1 MSTEKDGTAAPTLRV
16 ADERLIEYEGVRGM
30 FKSMGQR
37 IRGGE
42 LGFLPVIVGLAIIWT
57 IFGSLNSA
65 FLSPTNLSNLLM
77 QSAGVGTIAL
87 GIVCV
92 LLVGNIDL
100 SVGSIS
106 GLSAAILASVFVKM
120 EYPVFVAV
128 LASVAAAILIGLLY
142 SFIHL
147 RFGVP
152 AFVITLA
159 GLLAFRGMKLWV
171 LGTQGSINLPYDSFL
186 VRLGQTLFIPT
197 TVSYIIIAIIAVSIL
212 LFGMEHARRRKASG
226 LSATPTTVLVLQAA
240 GLAVILF
247 AAAWYLNRG
256 RGIGWMF
263 AVFVAL
269 VVLMHY
275 ALKRTK
281 WGRAVY
287 AVGGNEEAARR
298 AGINVSGILTST
310 FVLGAVFAALGGIL
324 MAGRLAAASQSAG
337 NNLELSAIAA
347 AVIGGT
353 SLFGGRGRAFSALLG
368 VLVIQSVDNGL
379 ILLDLESSYRFMVTG
394 AVLLIAVIVDSA
406 ASKSRRS
413 HGRE

>member
-1 MSTEKDGTAAPTLRV
+1 MSDTTEITQRV
-16 ADERLIEYEGVRGM
+16 PDERLIEYQGVRGM
-30 FKSMGQR
+30 FKSMGER

-42 LGFLPVIVGLAIIWT
+42 LGFLPVVIGLAIIWT

-87 GIVCV
+87 GVVCV

-106 GLSAAILASVFVKM
+106 GLAAAILATVFVKM
-120 EYPVFVAV
+120 EMPVVFAI
-128 LASVAAAILIGLLY
+128 AAAVGAAMLIGVFY
-142 SFIHL
+142 SFIYL

-186 VRLGQTLFIPT
+186 VRLGQTLFIPKP
-197 TVSYIIIAIIAVSIL
+197 VSYVIIAVIAVGIL
-212 LFGMEHARRRKASG
+212 LFGLEHARRRKARG
-226 LSATPTTVLVLQAA
+226 LTSSATTVLVIQAV
-240 GLAVILF
+240 GLAVILG

-263 AVFVAL
+263 AVFVAF
-269 VVLMHY
+269 VVIMHY

-281 WGRAVY
+281 WGRSVY
-287 AVGGNEEAARR
+287 AVGGNQEAARR
-298 AGINVSGILTST
+298 AGINVSAIMTST
-310 FVLGAVFAALGGIL
+310 FVLGAMFAAIGGIM

-353 SLFGGRGRAFSALLG
+353 SLFGGRGKAFSALLG

-379 ILLDLESSYRFMVTG
+379 VLLDLQSSYRFMVTG

-406 ASKSRRS
+406 ASKSRKS
-413 HGRE
+413 NGRE

>member
-1 MSTEKDGTAAPTLRV
+1 MSDTTEITQRV
-16 ADERLIEYEGVRGM
+16 PDERLIEYQGVRGM
-30 FKSMGQR
+30 FKSMGER

-42 LGFLPVIVGLAIIWT
+42 LGFLPVVIGLAIIWT

-87 GIVCV
+87 GVVCV

-106 GLSAAILASVFVKM
+106 GLAAAILATVFVKM
-120 EYPVFVAV
+120 EMPVV
-128 LASVAAAILIGLLY
+128 LAIAAAVGAAMLIGVFY
-142 SFIHL
+142 SFIYL

-186 VRLGQTLFIPT
+186 VRLGQTLFIPKP
-197 TVSYIIIAIIAVSIL
+197 VSYVIIAVIAVGIL
-212 LFGMEHARRRKASG
+212 LFGLEHARRRKARG
-226 LSATPTTVLVLQAA
+226 LTSSATTVLVIQAV
-240 GLAVILF
+240 GLAVILG

-263 AVFVAL
+263 AVFVAF
-269 VVLMHY
+269 VVIMHY

-281 WGRAVY
+281 WGRSVY
-287 AVGGNEEAARR
+287 AVGGNQEAARR
-298 AGINVSGILTST
+298 AGINVSAIMTST
-310 FVLGAVFAALGGIL
+310 FVLGAMFAAIGGIM

-353 SLFGGRGRAFSALLG
+353 SLFGGRGKAFSALLG

-379 ILLDLESSYRFMVTG
+379 VLLDLQSSYRFMVTG

-406 ASKSRRS
+406 ASKSRKS
-413 HGRE
+413 NGRE

>member
-1 MSTEKDGTAAPTLRV
+1 MTEVDTSQKREVRA
-16 ADERLIEYEGVRGM
+16 ADERIIEYRGVRGQINRL
-30 FKSMGQR
+30 SER
-37 IRGGE
+37 VRGGE

-57 IFGSLNSA
+57 IFGLLNST

-87 GIVCV
+87 GLVCV

-100 SVGSIS
+100 SVGSVS
-106 GLSAAILASVFVKM
+106 GLSAAILATVFVEM
-120 EYPVFVAV
+120 NYPVVVAIA
-128 LASVAAAILIGLLY
+128 ASVAAAIVIGLLY

-171 LGTQGSINLPYDSFL
+171 LGTSGSINLPYDSFL
-186 VRLGQTLFIPT
+186 VRLGQTLFIPKAI
-197 TVSYIIIAIIAVSIL
+197 SYVIIAAIVIGIL
-212 LFGMEHARRRKASG
+212 IFGLEHARRRKADG
-226 LSATPTTVLVLQAA
+226 LASTPTTMLFAQAA
-240 GLAVILF
+240 LIAVVLG
-247 AAAWYLNRG
+247 ASTWYLNKG

-263 AVFVAL
+263 ALFVGF

-281 WGRAVY
+281 WGRSVY
-287 AVGGNEEAARR
+287 AVGGNKEAARR

-310 FVLGAVFAALGGIL
+310 FVIGAVFAAVGGIM

-353 SLFGGRGRAFSALLG
+353 SLFGGRGKAFSALLG

-379 ILLDLESSYRFMVTG
+379 VLLDLQSSYRFMVTG

-406 ASKSRRS
+406 ASKSRKS